1 MIFYKNDMTSIKKK
15 IIFYISL
22 LLFFAVS
29 HIVFGAPFTIDI
41 LNLNET
47 EPEAASA
54 YLTPNKLH
62 LKEVWDTLNADTSIQ
77 IHPVKIGILDDRIDT
92 RHQEFNGTTTGAGII
107 GKVNFGN
114 TPAFILTPPDFW
126 GFKYFHGA
134 AVTGII
140 GANNISASGGENYI
154 FPQMNGVLSGVSR
167 LDYTIELRSPKT
179 PITFLFGAIGRMDD
193 LINKKVQII
202 NWAQEI
208 YPFDAFLNK
217 PFQSIKKRIT
227 NNPDI
232 LFVFAAGNDGVD
244 AETSTPAKF
253 GNLPNVITVGAVN
266 NNDERAIFPP
276 PLISSNFGNFVS
288 ISAPGLKVDAP
299 GLTGYV
305 AFSGTSASAP
315 LVTGVA
321 GLLKAIKPSLTP
333 AEIKQI
339 LIRTA
344 DPIFAETGSDEAEM
358 PLGSGCTATSA
369 PQGMTKRGCRL
380 NALAAVR
387 QVLPTHVM
395 WTSYESHVA
404 YWQGWDAYS
413 FPVVI
418 ATAGIPSSFEFFL
431 DNVTAPVSGY
441 FTVEGNGITYA
452 TSSVFASGIFDEHGV
467 WENAHKF
474 VVPFEKSINMPVGA
488 SALVVGHFGGGQ
500 WSGLWGGNATWI
512 ATLYGDGASSASALS
527 APMQYPMPSVGALT
541 VGTAFPVNNET
552 GQ

>member
-1 MIFYKNDMTSIKKK
+1 MIFYKNDMTSIKKN

-22 LLFFAVS
+22 FSFFAVS

-62 LKEVWDTLNADTSIQ
+62 LTEVWEKLNNDISTP
-77 IHPVKIGILDDRIDT
+77 IHPVKIGIIDDRINMK
-92 RHQEFNGTTTGAGII
+92 HPEFSGTTTEAGII

-114 TPAFILTPPDFW
+114 TPAFTLTPPAFW
-126 GFKYFHGA
+126 GFQYFHGA

-140 GANNISASGGENYI
+140 GANNISAGGGENYVY
-154 FPQMNGVLSGVSR
+154 PQMNGILSGVSW
-167 LDYTIELRSPKT
+167 LDYTIELRSPET

-193 LINKKVQII
+193 LINEKVQII

-266 NNDERAIFPP
+266 NNDQRAIFPSP
-276 PLISSNFGNFVS
+276 YISSNFGNFVS
-288 ISAPGLKVDAP
+288 ISAPGLRVDTP
-299 GLTGYV
+299 GLTGYE

-333 AEIKQI
+333 AQIKDI

-358 PLGSGCTATSA
+358 PLGSGCTATST

-380 NALAAVR
+380 NALAAVCDSEVGLNCESATTTGTLQGHTFR
-387 QVLPTHVM
+387 MLSDDVTVIPEGGVSVYVKDNDTGTILAET
-395 WTSYESHVA
+395 TSDSNGLYTMAVPACEHCFVGA
-404 YWQGWDAYS
+404 EKY
-413 FPVVI
+413 
-418 ATAGIPSSFEFFL
+418 IPDEERFYYG
-431 DNVTAPVSGY
+431 NYPGQIQIVSG
-441 FTVEGNGITYA
+441 EIKDIDIT
-452 TSSVFASGIFDEHGV
+452 IQ
-467 WENAHKF
+467 
-474 VVPFEKSINMPVGA
+474 PPV
-488 SALVVGHFGGGQ
+488 Q
-500 WSGLWGGNATWI
+500 PT
-512 ATLYGDGASSASALS
+512 
-527 APMQYPMPSVGALT
+527 
-541 VGTAFPVNNET
+541 
-552 GQ
+552 